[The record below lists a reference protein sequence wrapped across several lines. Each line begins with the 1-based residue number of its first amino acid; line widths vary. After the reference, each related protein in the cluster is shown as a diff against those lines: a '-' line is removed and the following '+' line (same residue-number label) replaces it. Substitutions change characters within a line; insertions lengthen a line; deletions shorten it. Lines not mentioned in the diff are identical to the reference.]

1 MWGKGEM
8 ITVQD
13 LINAV
18 YFLRQVV
25 ARGDNEQLLLNLVG
39 KMEHEIA
46 DRKQKQHDRQR

>member
-1 MWGKGEM
+1 M

-13 LINAV
+13 LTNAV

-39 KMEHEIA
+39 KMEKEIA
-46 DRKQKQHDRQR
+46 DRKQKQNDRQR